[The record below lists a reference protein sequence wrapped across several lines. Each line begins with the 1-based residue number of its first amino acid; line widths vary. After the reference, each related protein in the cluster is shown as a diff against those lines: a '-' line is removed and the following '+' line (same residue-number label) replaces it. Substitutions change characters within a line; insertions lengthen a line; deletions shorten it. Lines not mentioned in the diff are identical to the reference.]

1 MSYEESLRS
10 VSFDAAAS
18 IGIYTG
24 PPGLPGSPS
33 PHGAKQYH
41 FVKVT
46 GANQVGLAGA
56 TDRVIGVLQN
66 KPQQAGAAA
75 TVGIRGISN
84 VVAGEAID
92 AGEEVGPNASGAAA
106 VAALLVEDVRW
117 RTNPD
122 THPTAVGRPLTS

>member
-10 VSFDAAAS
+10 VSFDADAS

-92 AGEEVGPNASGAAA
+92 AGEEVGPNVSGAAA
-106 VAALLVEDVRW
+106 VAAAGAGIGIALQDAASGSLVPVLLV
-117 RTNPD
+117 
-122 THPTAVGRPLTS
+122 

>member
-10 VSFDAAAS
+10 VSFDADAS

-92 AGEEVGPNASGAAA
+92 AGEEVGPNVSGAAA
-106 VAALLVEDVRW
+106 VAAAGDGIGIALQDAASGSLVPVLLV
-117 RTNPD
+117 
-122 THPTAVGRPLTS
+122 

>member
-10 VSFDAAAS
+10 VSFDADAS

-106 VAALLVEDVRW
+106 VAAAGDGIGIALQDAASGSLVPVLLV
-117 RTNPD
+117 
-122 THPTAVGRPLTS
+122 